1 MNGVLKIWAIT
12 AFGVVIGFARPD
24 TAEAVDAKPLT
35 IQEKWS
41 VVGVITSSKPENDV
55 AVLRNNETSKTY
67 TVTLGDTLP
76 SEYSFVLTEIKR
88 RNVVISNGDK
98 KVVLGFADVPVS
110 EDEGDDFRN
119 SVRFIDNYYRGLA
132 ESPIELFNKQRRTET
147 TGTAAVVNPVPVMPI
162 KNFGSMD
169 EVRDSRFD
177 GDGEPFDPELFQN
190 QEGYDEQVDAVLENA
205 AEEDYP
211 NYQDGQPNDELYY
224 DQTELPAAAD
234 SYE

>member
-1 MNGVLKIWAIT
+1 MNGVLKIWTAA
-12 AFGVVIGFARPD
+12 AFGLVVGLAKPQ
-24 TAEAVDAKPLT
+24 TAAAVDAKPLT

-88 RNVVISNGDK
+88 RNVVISNGEK
-98 KVVLGFADVPVS
+98 KVVLGFADVPVT
-110 EDEGDDFRN
+110 EDDSDDFRN

-132 ESPIELFNKQRRTET
+132 ESPIELFNKQRRTGT
-147 TGTAAVVNPVPVMPI
+147 TGTAAVVNPVPVMPL

-169 EVRDSRFD
+169 EARDSRFD
-177 GDGEPFDPELFQN
+177 ADGEVFDPELFQIP
-190 QEGYDEQVDAVLENA
+190 EVFDETVDALQENTV
-205 AEEDYP
+205 EEDYP
-211 NYQDGQPNDELYY
+211 NYQEVPQEEELYY
-224 DQTELPAAAD
+224 DQTELPPAAD
-234 SYE
+234 SDE